1 MLRVN
6 CVQKKNVYNC
16 HGRTSLTNP
25 TCSLSGLF
33 KVFHQSREQHTKA
46 ESHTK
51 VDWVTNRSWNT
62 HDPWPRA
69 ILETLSGE
77 TLLVVLLF
85 NHFVSHRYR
94 PDVSVEWHD
103 QWKSNQ
109 RRRKQNTDS
118 SLICI
123 TPSICGLLQHRI
135 PLSVM
140 TGLWLRFPLG
150 HKGSNDYD
158 FASYEDIL
166 WARQDSNALVGLHY
180 YGIAEKP
187 ATRSS
192 SCVGIKMM
200 SVL

>member
-62 HDPWPRA
+62 HDPWPRT

-77 TLLVVLLF
+77 ALLVVLFF
-85 NHFVSHRYR
+85 NHFISHRYR

-103 QWKSNQ
+103 QWEIKPTEKEAKH
-109 RRRKQNTDS
+109 RFYCYIIGFRWGYDR
-118 SLICI
+118 LM
-123 TPSICGLLQHRI
+123 TPISTGSQGFLQ
-135 PLSVM
+135 
-140 TGLWLRFPLG
+140 LWLRLLRRHSLG
-150 HKGSNDYD
+150 S
-158 FASYEDIL
+158 S
-166 WARQDSNALVGLHY
+166 GLKHLSRTPQQ